1 MPKHVTNRQSSQS
14 VEAGK
19 SRVHA
24 FQGEDIAG
32 PILMWLS
39 RHDRPT
45 DDRTERLVRLEHA
58 RSQEPLP
65 GVTGEDRAPR
75 IVQLVN
81 DTMRLWDFGL
91 SHTATQVGHDW
102 SVDWRSK
109 PAKNNSASSDEMLA
123 FHNALLLKRQGL
135 LDRIR
140 QCARPGCPEWL
151 FGKFDHQNFHSDTCR
166 VAVLSSDEQRKEAR
180 KKYMRDLRA
189 KRKVKKFRSSKKGGK

>member
-1 MPKHVTNRQSSQS
+1 MPKHVTIRKSSKS
-14 VEAGK
+14 IETGK

-24 FQGEDIAG
+24 FQGEDLAG
-32 PILMWLS
+32 PVLDWLS
-39 RHDRPT
+39 RGGRPA
-45 DDRTERLVRLEHA
+45 DDKTERLVRLEYE

-109 PAKNNSASSDEMLA
+109 PSREASPLEMLA
-123 FHNALLLKRQGL
+123 FHNALLLKQQGL

-140 QCARPGCPEWL
+140 RCARPGCSEWF
-151 FGKFDHQNFHSDTCR
+151 FGKFDHQTFHTDKCR
-166 VAVLSSDEQRKEAR
+166 VAVLSGDEQRKEAR

-189 KRKVKKFRSSKKGGK
+189 KKKVKKFRSPKKGGK